1 MCFVADLPLALA
13 SFYDCGKGVG
23 GLAGVSKA
31 KQKTKET
38 LSSMIRNQK
47 PLAVHQQVFFSTVVQ
62 QVVDLP
68 TDKQRELRTAVA
80 ELLLNA
86 LTGDDSINSGETDDT
101 SQTHA

>member
-1 MCFVADLPLALA
+1 MIAGKASAVWLA
-13 SFYDCGKGVG
+13 SRRQNK
-23 GLAGVSKA
+23 KP
-31 KQKTKET
+31 KET

-47 PLAVHQQVFFSTVVQ
+47 PLAVHQQVLFSTVVQ

-86 LTGDDSINSGETDDT
+86 LTRNR
-101 SQTHA
+101 